1 MGASRLA
8 KMEYYWSPELEARVY
23 TPTSSFKKLGKI
35 MISVFVSVQ
44 MQVLAVVFFI
54 PPLSV
59 KLKGMKRNP
68 RYC

>member
-1 MGASRLA
+1 
-8 KMEYYWSPELEARVY
+8 
-23 TPTSSFKKLGKI
+23 
-35 MISVFVSVQ
+35 MIGVFGSVQ

-59 KLKGMKRNP
+59 KLKGMKKNP

>member
-1 MGASRLA
+1 
-8 KMEYYWSPELEARVY
+8 
-23 TPTSSFKKLGKI
+23 

-44 MQVLAVVFFI
+44 MQVLTAVFFI

-59 KLKGMKRNP
+59 KLKGMKKNP